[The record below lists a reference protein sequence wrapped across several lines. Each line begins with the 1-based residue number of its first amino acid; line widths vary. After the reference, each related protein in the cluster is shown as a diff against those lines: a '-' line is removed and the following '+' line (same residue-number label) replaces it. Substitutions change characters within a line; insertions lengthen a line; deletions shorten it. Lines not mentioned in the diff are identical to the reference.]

1 MKNEVFIVGG
11 MSCSACSARVQS
23 TIDSLQGV
31 ENASVNLLTGTMSVQ
46 YNENIITIDAIIK
59 AVEGAGYTASLKSEE
74 SKDAKQQKLQKNAN
88 TIKYRLILSVV
99 CLLLLM
105 IVSMGHMIGIN
116 IIPHDMII
124 LKGIVEFLL
133 MLPVAILN
141 FKYFTSGI
149 KAIVKLSPN
158 MDSLI
163 SVGAISSVIYSFWLL
178 LSGGATHY
186 YFESAAMI
194 LTFVTVGKFIESKS
208 KAKTTS
214 AINKLLDLSPKKSLI
229 IIDGKE
235 TEIDSEDIKVGDI
248 VVVKSGMI
256 IPVDGIVISGSGNT
270 DESAITGESIPL
282 EKYQGS
288 TVTSGT
294 MLINGYLTFEAK
306 RVGKDTTLSGI
317 IKLVEEA
324 TTSKPKIAKFA
335 DTVSRYFVPAVI
347 LISILTGV
355 IWYVFSKD
363 FELSLNFAISVLV
376 ISCPCALGLATP
388 TAIMVGSGR
397 AAELGILIKSAEI
410 FETADSINTV
420 LFDKTGTITQG
431 LPSVVSFISEKYSDD
446 EFLEICSAL
455 ESRSDHPLAQA
466 IVRHSSTSESITV
479 ENFYDV
485 TGKGVGGNI
494 DGNNIKIGNRKFIS
508 DCEMSE
514 KIIVSSDNIS
524 NQGATAV
531 YVAEN
536 GKVIG
541 IIGIADTVKESAKET
556 IEMLKR
562 SGVQTVMITGDNAK
576 TAEYIRKAIGI
587 DKVYAELLPADKNT
601 VIKEYQQ
608 TGRCAMV
615 GDGINDSPAL
625 TAADVGIAL
634 GAGTD
639 IAMDAADVVLMNNDL
654 RDVYKTLEI
663 CKKVMRNIRQNLF
676 WALIYNSLC
685 IPIAAGALY
694 PIFSIKLS
702 PAIGTIA
709 MSLSSIFVV
718 TNALRLRR
726 IRKNYHA
733 KQKETII
740 TKKEELVVKTV
751 FIDGMMCPHCEARV
765 KSILSE
771 FDSNVVVDHTKGT
784 AVLDASA
791 DNDKIKAAVEAAG
804 YKVTEIK

>member
-11 MSCSACSARVQS
+11 MSCSACSARVQI

-31 ENASVNLLTGTMSVQ
+31 ESASVNLLTGTMSVR
-46 YNENIITIDAIIK
+46 YNESIVTNEAIIR

-88 TIKYRLILSVV
+88 AIKYRLILSVV
-99 CLLLLM
+99 FLLLLM
-105 IVSMGHMIGIN
+105 FVSMGHMIGIN
-116 IIPHDMII
+116 IIPHDMMI

-133 MLPVAILN
+133 MLPVVILN
-141 FKYFTSGI
+141 FKYFSSGI
-149 KAIVKLSPN
+149 KAIINLSPN

-163 SVGAISSVIYSFWLL
+163 SVGAISSVIYSLWLL
-178 LSGGATHY
+178 ISGGASHY

-288 TVTSGT
+288 AVTSGT

-347 LISILTGV
+347 LISLLTGV
-355 IWYVFSKD
+355 VWYVFSRD

-410 FETADSINTV
+410 FETADSISTV

-431 LPSVVSFISEKYSDD
+431 LPSVVSFISEKYCDD
-446 EFLEICSAL
+446 EFLKICSAL

-466 IVRHSSTSESITV
+466 IVRYSSNYDRITV
-479 ENFYDV
+479 EDFYDV
-485 TGKGVGGNI
+485 TGKGVGGKI
-494 DGNNIKIGNRKFIS
+494 DGNDIKIGNRKFIA
-508 DCEMSE
+508 DCDINDS
-514 KIIVSSDNIS
+514 INIASDNIS

-541 IIGIADTVKESAKET
+541 VIGIADIVKESATET
-556 IEMLKR
+556 IELLKH

-576 TAEYIRKAIGI
+576 TAEYIRKETGI

-608 TGRCAMV
+608 AGRCAMV

-663 CKKVMRNIRQNLF
+663 CKNVMRNIRQNLF

-694 PIFSIKLS
+694 PVFGIKLS

-751 FIDGMMCPHCEARV
+751 FIEGMMCPHCEARV

-771 FDSNVVVDHTKGT
+771 FDANVVVDHTKGT
-784 AVLDASA
+784 AVIDASA
-791 DNDKIKAAVEAAG
+791 DNDKIKAAVESAG

>member
-1 MKNEVFIVGG
+1 
-11 MSCSACSARVQS
+11 
-23 TIDSLQGV
+23 
-31 ENASVNLLTGTMSVQ
+31 
-46 YNENIITIDAIIK
+46 
-59 AVEGAGYTASLKSEE
+59 
-74 SKDAKQQKLQKNAN
+74 
-88 TIKYRLILSVV
+88 
-99 CLLLLM
+99 
-105 IVSMGHMIGIN
+105 
-116 IIPHDMII
+116 
-124 LKGIVEFLL
+124 
-133 MLPVAILN
+133 
-141 FKYFTSGI
+141 
-149 KAIVKLSPN
+149 
-158 MDSLI
+158 
-163 SVGAISSVIYSFWLL
+163 
-178 LSGGATHY
+178 
-186 YFESAAMI
+186 
-194 LTFVTVGKFIESKS
+194 
-208 KAKTTS
+208 
-214 AINKLLDLSPKKSLI
+214 
-229 IIDGKE
+229 
-235 TEIDSEDIKVGDI
+235 
-248 VVVKSGMI
+248 
-256 IPVDGIVISGSGNT
+256 
-270 DESAITGESIPL
+270 
-282 EKYQGS
+282 
-288 TVTSGT
+288 
-294 MLINGYLTFEAK
+294 
-306 RVGKDTTLSGI
+306 
-317 IKLVEEA
+317 
-324 TTSKPKIAKFA
+324 
-335 DTVSRYFVPAVI
+335 
-347 LISILTGV
+347 
-355 IWYVFSKD
+355 
-363 FELSLNFAISVLV
+363 
-376 ISCPCALGLATP
+376 
-388 TAIMVGSGR
+388 
-397 AAELGILIKSAEI
+397 
-410 FETADSINTV
+410 
-420 LFDKTGTITQG
+420 
-431 LPSVVSFISEKYSDD
+431 
-446 EFLEICSAL
+446 
-455 ESRSDHPLAQA
+455 
-466 IVRHSSTSESITV
+466 
-479 ENFYDV
+479 
-485 TGKGVGGNI
+485 
-494 DGNNIKIGNRKFIS
+494 
-508 DCEMSE
+508 MSE
-514 KIIVSSDNIS
+514 KIIVASDNIS

-556 IEMLKR
+556 IDMLKR

-608 TGRCAMV
+608 TSRCAMV

-771 FDSNVVVDHTKGT
+771 FDANVVVDHTKGT
-784 AVLDASA
+784 AVLDAAA